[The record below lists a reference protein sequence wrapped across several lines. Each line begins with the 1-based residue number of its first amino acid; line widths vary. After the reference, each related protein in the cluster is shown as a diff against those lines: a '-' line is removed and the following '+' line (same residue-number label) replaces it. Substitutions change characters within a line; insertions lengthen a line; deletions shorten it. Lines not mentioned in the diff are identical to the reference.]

1 MLRKDLKKA
10 LFKLVNICIKNQYKF
25 FEKFR
30 IVFIWFF
37 NILIGISE
45 MGNGSKFVYTTP
57 KQIPLFEEEDDGV
70 LKLYDCNR

>member
-1 MLRKDLKKA
+1 
-10 LFKLVNICIKNQYKF
+10 
-25 FEKFR
+25 
-30 IVFIWFF
+30 
-37 NILIGISE
+37 